1 MPEQR
6 KKIEPD
12 ENETILIVE
21 DEEMLRELVQS
32 MLELK
37 GFRILTASNGL
48 EAIEVFTREKEKIAL
63 VLTDLGLPKL
73 GGWEACQQMLQMKP
87 QLQVV
92 VATGYL
98 EPTAK
103 QTMAEG
109 GVREFVPKPYLAEEL
124 SVTIRALLDE
134 RKTESDTDLN

>member
-1 MPEQR
+1 MPEQGE
-6 KKIEPD
+6 KIEPD
-12 ENETILIVE
+12 ENETILVVE

-73 GGWEACQQMLQMKP
+73 GGWEACQQMLRIKP

-134 RKTESDTDLN
+134 RKTALDTDLN